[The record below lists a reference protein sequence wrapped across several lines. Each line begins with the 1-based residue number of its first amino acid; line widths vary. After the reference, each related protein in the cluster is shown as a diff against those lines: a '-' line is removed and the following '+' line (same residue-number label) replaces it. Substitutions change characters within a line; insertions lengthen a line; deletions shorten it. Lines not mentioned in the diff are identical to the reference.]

1 MKRLSDNTL
10 CWILAF
16 AIAAFGF
23 AAALAIDKVV
33 SLGQQVVSE
42 RAQESE
48 GER

>member
-1 MKRLSDNTL
+1 M
-10 CWILAF
+10 CWIMAF